1 MMEETRFP
9 KIINLQTINLLL
21 LVVLTSN
28 LFGGAADL
36 SSVNFKQAGKFIT
49 ALERDDR
56 GRVWIGTEDEGVLV
70 CAPQNSIIRLET
82 GVCIRSFN
90 SLL

>member
-1 MMEETRFP
+1 
-9 KIINLQTINLLL
+9 LVLLCIEIML
-21 LVVLTSN
+21 GCSVC
-28 LFGGAADL
+28 AADI
-36 SSVNFKQAGKFIT
+36 SDMDFEKAGKFIT

-70 CAPQNSIIRLET
+70 CDPQNSIIRLET